1 MAIPH
6 LQSGEVADLVPQ
18 SNEPQKTTVL
28 IKNESLEVIRLA
40 VDQGK
45 EIPEHRAP
53 GQVLLQC
60 LAGKV
65 AITCGERT
73 CELGAGQMLYLPKR
87 EPHSVLGRED
97 SWLLLTLILPG
108 VKAYEEVQEASEESF
123 PASDAPGW
131 TGVTGS

>member
-6 LQSGEVADLVPQ
+6 LQTGEVANLHPQ
-18 SNEPQKTTVL
+18 PDEPQKTVVL
-28 IKNESLEVIRLA
+28 IKNEALEVIRLA
-40 VDQGK
+40 VARGK

-53 GQVLLQC
+53 GQLLLQC

-65 AITCGERT
+65 AIAYGEHS
-73 CELGAGQMLYLPKR
+73 CELTPGQLLYLPKR
-87 EPHSVLGRED
+87 EPHSVSGLED
-97 SWLLLTLILPG
+97 SWLLLTLILPDA
-108 VKAYEEVQEASEESF
+108 KTYEEVQEASEESF